1 MLGIRSRLRPGLG
14 ALLLVAAFGF
24 GACARNVV
32 QDSASGKDA
41 KVKGAKKIKI
51 ENDEGRARDIVTY
64 PGGDRVDWKLVELP
78 EGKKGTLDVQVRWQ
92 APRPGLD
99 LAFEVYDQYFQRVG
113 RAKPSPGSGKRS
125 KRAKVN
131 GAEGKMYL
139 MVYAPERGDAA
150 KYTVTVRFKERKQGA
165 VMDASAIDKE
175 ILDPPVL
182 PAIPEGDATAVAGAA
197 GGAGAPAGA
206 GVGGAGAP
214 AGAGGMPPG
223 GGGAPM
229 DPTMGQGGQG
239 GGGMGGG
246 GMGGGGQGGGGATAP
261 AGPIN
266 GTIVAQQIQGDFVII
281 TINRGKSSGV
291 GQGWKGQIL
300 QSGTK
305 KPLVN
310 GSFTVIKVTE
320 RQSISKVKLSLDA
333 INANRD
339 VTLSP

>member
-1 MLGIRSRLRPGLG
+1 MLGIRS
-14 ALLLVAAFGF
+14 AIVLVAALGF

-41 KVKGAKKIKI
+41 KYKGAKKIKV

-78 EGKKGTLDVQVRWQ
+78 EGKKGTLDVRVKWQ
-92 APRPGLD
+92 PPRPGLD

-150 KYTVTVRFKERKQGA
+150 KYTVTVRFKERKAGM
-165 VMDASAIDKE
+165 VLDASTIDKE

-182 PAIPEGDATAVAGAA
+182 PAIPEGDAAAVAGPGAGVPPGG
-197 GGAGAPAGA
+197 GGAGAP
-206 GVGGAGAP
+206 V
-214 AGAGGMPPG
+214 GAGGGLPP

-229 DPTMGQGGQG
+229 DPTMGQGGG
-239 GGGMGGG
+239 AA
-246 GMGGGGQGGGGATAP
+246 GGGGQAGAGAGGGATTVA
-261 AGPIN
+261 AGPIG